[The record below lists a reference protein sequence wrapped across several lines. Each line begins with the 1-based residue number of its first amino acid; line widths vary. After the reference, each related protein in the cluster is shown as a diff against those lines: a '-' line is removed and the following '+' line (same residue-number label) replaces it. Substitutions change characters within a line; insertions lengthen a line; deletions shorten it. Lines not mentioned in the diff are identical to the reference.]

1 MEEENNAVTEWSKFD
16 YQDVVLGNI
25 SVVSFAEREREKE
38 RERGG
43 GTVPIC
49 INNVF
54 KCRQMSVRYGS
65 R

>member
-25 SVVSFAEREREKE
+25 SVVSFAERERERE

-43 GTVPIC
+43 LFQFVLITFSNAG
-49 INNVF
+49 
-54 KCRQMSVRYGS
+54 K
-65 R
+65 

>member
-38 RERGG
+38 RERERERGG
-43 GTVPIC
+43 GC
-49 INNVF
+49 SNL
-54 KCRQMSVRYGS
+54 Y
-65 R
+65 